1 MKCRQRAGE
10 AAESR
15 GPTFVRKPPEAGD
28 GHGSRLSHT
37 GLGGA
42 SPADAQPPDSKRA
55 CFSCLRASVY
65 CALLWQPWQ
74 NHTHRRTYT
83 LTLAH
88 THTQTHIHTY
98 SHTCIY
104 TYTPPHT
111 PTHPNPNTHSHLNP
125 NTHSHTHTYTYSH
138 THTYTPTLTHAY
150 TLMPP
155 HTHTHTL

>member
-28 GHGSRLSHT
+28 GHGSCLSHT
-37 GLGGA
+37 GLGGG

-88 THTQTHIHTY
+88 THTHKHTY
-98 SHTCIY
+98 TPILTHAY
-104 TYTPPHT
+104 TLTPPYTPPHT
-111 PTHPNPNTHSHLNP
+111 LTLTHIHTLTLTHI
-125 NTHSHTHTYTYSH
+125 HTHTYTYSH

>member
-1 MKCRQRAGE
+1 MKHRQRAGE

-37 GLGGA
+37 GLGGV

-55 CFSCLRASVY
+55 CFSCLRASVH

-74 NHTHRRTYT
+74 NHTHIRTYT

-88 THTQTHIHTY
+88 THTHPNTQTHTPILTRA
-98 SHTCIY
+98 Y
-104 TYTPPHT
+104 TLTPPHT
-111 PTHPNPNTHSHLNP
+111 PLHTLILT
-125 NTHSHTHTYTYSH
+125 HTHIL
-138 THTYTPTLTHAY
+138 TLTHI
-150 TLMPP
+150 
-155 HTHTHTL
+155 HTHTHTYIDTHTP